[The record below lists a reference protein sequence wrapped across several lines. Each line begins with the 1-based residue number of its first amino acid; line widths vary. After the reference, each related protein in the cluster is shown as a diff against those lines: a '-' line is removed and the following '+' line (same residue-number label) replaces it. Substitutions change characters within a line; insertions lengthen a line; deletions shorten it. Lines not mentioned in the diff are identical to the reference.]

1 MQCGFP
7 VPFKRDGKVRR
18 GYSMKQI
25 DTLQE
30 NEAERVFP
38 EPPPEKGKSVW
49 KQRGVYM
56 KKNWGLYLMLV
67 PGFLSL
73 AVFTFAPMFGLYM
86 AFIQYSPSIPIFE
99 SQNVGL
105 LWFQVMFEDPDFW
118 NMIKNTLVLS
128 TLKIVINFPLTII
141 LSLLVYELEGK
152 VFKRIFQSVSYLPNF
167 ISWIIISGM
176 LVVFLDSE
184 SGILNA
190 VITAFGGNP
199 VSWYSS
205 PDKWYAILTIT
216 SVWKGLGWGT
226 IMYIASMTSIDP
238 SLYEAAKIDGAGK
251 LRQAWHITLP
261 GISGIISITLILT
274 IGKIFADDFEQIYA
288 LVGENDILK
297 STTQVISTKLFS
309 VASGS
314 NYEDFPLATAMGL
327 IQGII
332 SLVLVSVSNKIANKC
347 GQTGLW

>member
-1 MQCGFP
+1 MHKGDP
-7 VPFKRDGKVRR
+7 ARTGGEEPKGGGMEKTET
-18 GYSMKQI
+18 KQ
-25 DTLQE
+25 Q
-30 NEAERVFP
+30 NAVAGVK
-38 EPPPEKGKSVW
+38 PEKPQKGKGVW
-49 KQRGVYM
+49 KQRTTYI
-56 KKNWGLYLMLV
+56 KKNWGMYLMLV
-67 PGFLSL
+67 PGLLSL
-73 AVFTFAPMFGLYM
+73 ALFTFAPMFGLYM
-86 AFIQYSPSIPIFE
+86 AFIDYSPSISIFE
-99 SQNVGL
+99 SENVGF
-105 LWFQVMFEDPDFW
+105 LWFQLLFEDPLFW
-118 NMIKNTLVLS
+118 NMIKNTVVLS
-128 TLKIVINFPLTII
+128 TLKILVNFPLTII

-176 LVVFLDSE
+176 LVVFLDADR
-184 SGILNA
+184 GILNSI
-190 VITAFGGNP
+190 ITAFGGKP

-216 SVWKGLGWGT
+216 AVWKGLGWGT

-274 IGKIFADDFEQIYA
+274 IGKIFTDDFEQIYA
-288 LVGENDILK
+288 LVGENGILQ
-297 STTQVISTKLFS
+297 STTQVISTKVFS
-309 VASGS
+309 VASGA
-314 NYEDFPLATAMGL
+314 NYKDYPMATAMGL

-332 SLVLVSVSNKIANKC
+332 SLILVTVSNKVANKC

>member
-1 MQCGFP
+1 MHNGIP
-7 VPFKRDGKVRR
+7 ARTGGEEPKGGGMEKTET
-18 GYSMKQI
+18 KQ
-25 DTLQE
+25 Q
-30 NEAERVFP
+30 NAAAGVK
-38 EPPPEKGKSVW
+38 PEKPQKGKGVW
-49 KQRGVYM
+49 KQRTTYI
-56 KKNWGLYLMLV
+56 KKNWGMYLMLV
-67 PGFLSL
+67 PGLLSL
-73 AVFTFAPMFGLYM
+73 ALFTFAPMFGLYM
-86 AFIQYSPSIPIFE
+86 AFIDYSPSISIFE
-99 SQNVGL
+99 SENVGF
-105 LWFQVMFEDPDFW
+105 LWFQLLFEDPLFW
-118 NMIKNTLVLS
+118 NMIKNTVVLS
-128 TLKIVINFPLTII
+128 TLKILVNFPLTII

-176 LVVFLDSE
+176 LVVFLDADR
-184 SGILNA
+184 GILNSI
-190 VITAFGGNP
+190 ITAFGGKP

-216 SVWKGLGWGT
+216 AVWKGLGWGT

-274 IGKIFADDFEQIYA
+274 IGKIFTDDFEQIYA
-288 LVGENDILK
+288 LVGENGILQ
-297 STTQVISTKLFS
+297 STTQVISTKVFS
-309 VASGS
+309 VASGA
-314 NYEDFPLATAMGL
+314 NYKDYPMATAMGL

-332 SLVLVSVSNKIANKC
+332 SLILVTVSNKVANKC

>member
-1 MQCGFP
+1 ME
-7 VPFKRDGKVRR
+7 KTEI
-18 GYSMKQI
+18 KQ
-25 DTLQE
+25 Q
-30 NEAERVFP
+30 NAAEGVKPQTPR
-38 EPPPEKGKSVW
+38 KGKGVW
-49 KQRGVYM
+49 KQHGAYV
-56 KKNWGLYLMLV
+56 KKNWGMYLMLL
-67 PGFLSL
+67 PGLLSL
-73 AVFTFAPMFGLYM
+73 AIFTFAPMFGLYM
-86 AFIQYSPSIPIFE
+86 AFIDYTPSIPIFQSE
-99 SQNVGL
+99 NVGF
-105 LWFQVMFEDPDFW
+105 LWFQLLFEDPLFW
-118 NMIKNTLVLS
+118 NMIKNTVILS
-128 TLKIVINFPLTII
+128 TLKILVNFPLTII

-176 LVVFLDSE
+176 LVVFLDSDR
-184 SGILNA
+184 GILNA
-190 VITAFGGNP
+190 IITAFGGKP

-216 SVWKGLGWGT
+216 AVWKGLGWGT

-274 IGKIFADDFEQIYA
+274 IGKIFTDDFEQIYA
-288 LVGENDILK
+288 LVGENGILQ
-297 STTQVISTKLFS
+297 STTQVISTKVFS
-309 VASGS
+309 VASGA
-314 NYEDFPLATAMGL
+314 NYKDYPMATAMGL

-332 SLVLVSVSNKIANKC
+332 SLILVTVSNKVANKT

>member
-1 MQCGFP
+1 ME
-7 VPFKRDGKVRR
+7 KTET
-18 GYSMKQI
+18 KQ
-25 DTLQE
+25 Q
-30 NEAERVFP
+30 NAAAGVK
-38 EPPPEKGKSVW
+38 PEKPQKGKGVW
-49 KQRGVYM
+49 KQRTTYI
-56 KKNWGLYLMLV
+56 KKNWGMYLMLV
-67 PGFLSL
+67 PGLLSL
-73 AVFTFAPMFGLYM
+73 ALFTFAPMFGLYM
-86 AFIQYSPSIPIFE
+86 AFIDYSPSISIFE
-99 SQNVGL
+99 SENVGF
-105 LWFQVMFEDPDFW
+105 LWFQLLFEDPLFW
-118 NMIKNTLVLS
+118 NMIKNTVVLS
-128 TLKIVINFPLTII
+128 TLKILVNFPLTII

-176 LVVFLDSE
+176 LVVFLDADR
-184 SGILNA
+184 GILNSI
-190 VITAFGGNP
+190 ITAFGGKP

-216 SVWKGLGWGT
+216 AVWKGLGWGT

-274 IGKIFADDFEQIYA
+274 IGKIFTDDFEQIYA
-288 LVGENDILK
+288 LVGENGILQ
-297 STTQVISTKLFS
+297 STTQVISTKVFS
-309 VASGS
+309 VASGA
-314 NYEDFPLATAMGL
+314 NYKDYPMATAMGL

-332 SLVLVSVSNKIANKC
+332 SLILVTVSNKVANKC

>member
-1 MQCGFP
+1 MHKGDP
-7 VPFKRDGKVRR
+7 ARTGGEEPKGGGMEKTET
-18 GYSMKQI
+18 KQ
-25 DTLQE
+25 Q
-30 NEAERVFP
+30 NAAAGVK
-38 EPPPEKGKSVW
+38 PEKPQKGKGVW
-49 KQRGVYM
+49 KQRTTYI
-56 KKNWGLYLMLV
+56 KKNWGMYLMLV
-67 PGFLSL
+67 PGLLSL
-73 AVFTFAPMFGLYM
+73 ALFTFAPMFGLYM
-86 AFIQYSPSIPIFE
+86 AFIDYSPSISIFE
-99 SQNVGL
+99 SENVGF
-105 LWFQVMFEDPDFW
+105 LWFQLLFEDPLFW
-118 NMIKNTLVLS
+118 NMIKNTVVLS
-128 TLKIVINFPLTII
+128 TLKILVNFPLTII

-176 LVVFLDSE
+176 LVVFLDADR
-184 SGILNA
+184 GILNSI
-190 VITAFGGNP
+190 ITAFGGKP

-216 SVWKGLGWGT
+216 AVWKGLGWGT

-274 IGKIFADDFEQIYA
+274 IGKIFTDDFEQIYA
-288 LVGENDILK
+288 LVGENGILQ
-297 STTQVISTKLFS
+297 STTQVISTKVFS
-309 VASGS
+309 VASGA
-314 NYEDFPLATAMGL
+314 NYKDYPMATAMGL

-332 SLVLVSVSNKIANKC
+332 SLILVTVSNKVANKC

>member
-1 MQCGFP
+1 ME
-7 VPFKRDGKVRR
+7 KTET
-18 GYSMKQI
+18 KQ
-25 DTLQE
+25 Q
-30 NEAERVFP
+30 NAAAGVK
-38 EPPPEKGKSVW
+38 PEKPQKGKGVW
-49 KQRGVYM
+49 KQRTTYI
-56 KKNWGLYLMLV
+56 KKNWGMYLMLV
-67 PGFLSL
+67 PGLLSL
-73 AVFTFAPMFGLYM
+73 ALFTFAPMFGLYM
-86 AFIQYSPSIPIFE
+86 AFIDYSPSISIFE
-99 SQNVGL
+99 SENVGF
-105 LWFQVMFEDPDFW
+105 LWFQLLFEDPLFW
-118 NMIKNTLVLS
+118 NMIKNTVVLS
-128 TLKIVINFPLTII
+128 TLKILVNFPLTII

-176 LVVFLDSE
+176 LVVFLDADR
-184 SGILNA
+184 GILNSI
-190 VITAFGGNP
+190 ITAFGGKP

-216 SVWKGLGWGT
+216 AVWKGLGWGT

-274 IGKIFADDFEQIYA
+274 IGKIFTDDFEQIYA
-288 LVGENDILK
+288 LVGENGILQ
-297 STTQVISTKLFS
+297 STTQVISTKVFS
-309 VASGS
+309 VASGA
-314 NYEDFPLATAMGL
+314 NYKDYPMATAMGL

-332 SLVLVSVSNKIANKC
+332 SLILVTVSNKVANKT

>member
-1 MQCGFP
+1 MLLP
-7 VPFKRDGKVRR
+7 
-18 GYSMKQI
+18 
-25 DTLQE
+25 
-30 NEAERVFP
+30 
-38 EPPPEKGKSVW
+38 
-49 KQRGVYM
+49 
-56 KKNWGLYLMLV
+56 GL
-67 PGFLSL
+67 LSL
-73 AVFTFAPMFGLYM
+73 AIFTFAPMFGLYM
-86 AFIQYSPSIPIFE
+86 AFIDYTPSIPIFQSE
-99 SQNVGL
+99 NVGF
-105 LWFQVMFEDPDFW
+105 LWFQLLFEDPLFW
-118 NMIKNTLVLS
+118 NMIKNTVILS
-128 TLKIVINFPLTII
+128 TLKILVNFPLTII

-176 LVVFLDSE
+176 LVVFLDSDR
-184 SGILNA
+184 GILNA
-190 VITAFGGNP
+190 IITAFGGKP

-216 SVWKGLGWGT
+216 AVWKGLGWGT

-274 IGKIFADDFEQIYA
+274 IGKIFTDDFEQIYA
-288 LVGENDILK
+288 LVGENGILQ
-297 STTQVISTKLFS
+297 STTQVISTKVFS
-309 VASGS
+309 VASGA
-314 NYEDFPLATAMGL
+314 NYKDYPMATAMGL

-332 SLVLVSVSNKIANKC
+332 SLILVTVSNKVANKT

>member
-1 MQCGFP
+1 M
-7 VPFKRDGKVRR
+7 
-18 GYSMKQI
+18 
-25 DTLQE
+25 
-30 NEAERVFP
+30 
-38 EPPPEKGKSVW
+38 
-49 KQRGVYM
+49 
-56 KKNWGLYLMLV
+56 YLMLV
-67 PGFLSL
+67 PGLLSL
-73 AVFTFAPMFGLYM
+73 ALFTFAPMFGLYM
-86 AFIQYSPSIPIFE
+86 AFIDYSPSISIFE
-99 SQNVGL
+99 SENVGF
-105 LWFQVMFEDPDFW
+105 LWFQLLFEDPLFW
-118 NMIKNTLVLS
+118 NMIKNTVVLS
-128 TLKIVINFPLTII
+128 TLKILVNFPLTII

-176 LVVFLDSE
+176 LVVFLDADR
-184 SGILNA
+184 GILNSI
-190 VITAFGGNP
+190 ITAFGGKP

-216 SVWKGLGWGT
+216 AVWKGLGWGT

-274 IGKIFADDFEQIYA
+274 IGKIFTDDFEQIYA
-288 LVGENDILK
+288 LVGENGILQ
-297 STTQVISTKLFS
+297 STTQVISTKVFS
-309 VASGS
+309 VASGA
-314 NYEDFPLATAMGL
+314 NYKDYPMATAMGL

-332 SLVLVSVSNKIANKC
+332 SLILVTVSNKVANKC